1 MFKFKG
7 PKTHTVFAPVDSA
20 FAHLSVDD
28 LNKLVTDKQSAQ
40 ALVMKHMTPG
50 TLFTA
55 GMRFYQVKDSMV
67 SGKTITI
74 QKNNGNA
81 KVKVNEGNVV
91 TANIPSTNGVI
102 HALDVLL

>member
-1 MFKFKG
+1 M
-7 PKTHTVFAPVDSA
+7 FAPVDSA
-20 FAHLSVDD
+20 FAHLSSDD

-40 ALVMKHMTPG
+40 MLVMKHMTPG

>member
-1 MFKFKG
+1 M
-7 PKTHTVFAPVDSA
+7 
-20 FAHLSVDD
+20 
-28 LNKLVTDKQSAQ
+28 
-40 ALVMKHMTPG
+40 LVMKHMTPG

>member
-1 MFKFKG
+1 M
-7 PKTHTVFAPVDSA
+7 FAPVDSA
-20 FAHLSVDD
+20 FSHLSADD

-40 ALVMKHMTPG
+40 MLVMKHMTPG